1 MGMEIYAVRIS
12 AELKNSTARGHHSAS
27 HRTMPHFGLFQLPF
41 DPVHVIFIHYITNI
55 ENCNRNHI
63 EIP

>member
-1 MGMEIYAVRIS
+1 MGMEIYAVCDPLRS
-12 AELKNSTARGHHSAS
+12 RKFR
-27 HRTMPHFGLFQLPF
+27 RTRTLLRTLPKQALFRHPG

-55 ENCNRNHI
+55 KNCNRNHI